1 MSDNL
6 KNSSIG
12 RVASNLEDSQ
22 HSVVEVISDY
32 GDSIFNRTTGQREG
46 FLQKFFPEANQRA
59 MAMAELKL
67 IETEFEFR
75 RKAVEMA
82 RESQIQGLRETCN
95 QYLVKAKGAAR
106 METQT
111 YLMKKAQ
118 DLLEEIEQIYNKFGD
133 SVLRRTEQIEKA
145 PHPLLQQKLARD
157 LEKDI
162 NDFFVRKEA
171 LTEKFNHIISEGV

>member
-1 MSDNL
+1 
-6 KNSSIG
+6 
-12 RVASNLEDSQ
+12 
-22 HSVVEVISDY
+22 
-32 GDSIFNRTTGQREG
+32 
-46 FLQKFFPEANQRA
+46 
-59 MAMAELKL
+59 
-67 IETEFEFR
+67 
-75 RKAVEMA
+75 
-82 RESQIQGLRETCN
+82 
-95 QYLVKAKGAAR
+95 